1 MPVHLNTEVY
11 IRKRSKNSNN
21 VENQKNAINTEEIEK
36 VVKELSQESYLG
48 EFFQAFME

>member
-11 IRKRSKNSNN
+11 IRSKNSNN